1 MTPGR
6 SFGSRHSLWRSVHA
20 EFLKIWAS
28 RTPLI
33 FLLAIPAL
41 SYVVV
46 FELYHVEQMGT
57 RLSPGHALEALPVL
71 FVAIWKL
78 LIFQVAVLAYSAFWA
93 TVDSQYGMIRVVG
106 TQPLSRLAYLFGKW
120 MGVGAHVAILTAG
133 LILSLVGWTTL
144 YSGVRGIETTDIS
157 ALLRFSL
164 ELMTV
169 TLALCAIGL
178 ASGTLRRT
186 VGSGIVT
193 AVLVFIGLSVMM
205 TLPFDVFPPRF
216 VLMRYLFFPVQEFP
230 NPFPAEDGL
239 FLRVYARADFYLTML
254 VTPAIVAVPAILHFR
269 RRDIT
274 E

>member
-1 MTPGR
+1 MTPGQAP
-6 SFGSRHSLWRSVHA
+6 GSGHGVWRSVHA

-41 SYVVV
+41 TYVVV

-57 RLSPGHALEALPVL
+57 RLSPGRPIEALPLV
-71 FVAIWKL
+71 FVAVWKL
-78 LIFQVAVLAYSAFWA
+78 LIFQVAVLAFSAFWA

-106 TQPLSRLAYLFGKW
+106 TQPLSRLEYLCGKW
-120 MGVGAHVAILTAG
+120 MGVGAHIAMLTAG
-133 LILSLVGWTTL
+133 LILSLVGWTAL
-144 YSGVRGIETTDIS
+144 YSGVRGIQTTDVT

-164 ELMTV
+164 ELIV
-169 TLALCAIGL
+169 FTLALSAIGL

-230 NPFPAEDGL
+230 NPFPGEDGL
-239 FLRVYARADFYLTML
+239 FLRLYSRADFYATLL
-254 VTPAIVAVPAILHFR
+254 VTSAIVAVPAILYFR

>member
-6 SFGSRHSLWRSVHA
+6 EFGSGHGVWRSVHA

-28 RTPLI
+28 RIPLI

-41 SYVVV
+41 SFVVV

-57 RLSPGHALEALPVL
+57 RLAPDHAIEALPIL
-71 FVAIWKL
+71 FVAVWKL
-78 LIFQVAVLAYSAFWA
+78 LIFQLAVLAFSAFWA

-106 TQPLSRLAYLFGKW
+106 IQPLSRLEYLFGKW
-120 MGVGAHVAILTAG
+120 MGVGAHIAMLTAG
-133 LILSLVGWTTL
+133 LILSLVGWTVI
-144 YSGVRGIETTDIS
+144 YSGVRGIQAADVT

-164 ELMTV
+164 ELMVV
-169 TLALCAIGL
+169 TLALCGIGL

-230 NPFPAEDGL
+230 NPFPGEDGL
-239 FLRVYARADFYLTML
+239 FLRAYSRVDFYVTML
-254 VTPAIVAVPAILHFR
+254 ATPAIVALPAILHFR